1 MTQLARTAALAAS
14 VAAVAVIGSLATS
27 ALLGMHASETAH
39 IAASL
44 VPAAVATV
52 LAAATAPRLL
62 SKASASTRMVAAAII
77 AIVVALANLAVLALD
92 MVVGGHDARAL
103 LILLVYALGAG
114 LTVAL
119 ALARASAPA
128 FARVGRTVEALGEGD
143 LSARVGTLN
152 AGPEMD
158 ALGRTLDEMA
168 ERLEHIR
175 DRERQVETM
184 RKDLI
189 TTVSHDLRTPLA
201 SLRAMVEAID
211 DGVVTD
217 PSSLGR
223 YAVEMRKSVG
233 QLSAMVDDLFE
244 LSQIEAG
251 AIEVERRRIRL
262 DEIVRSVMAAV
273 EPHAAERGLA
283 LQADLDGA
291 ADAPCSPRMTRV
303 LQNLL
308 MNAVRH
314 TPADGS
320 VSVLAR
326 RERDRIEVAIE
337 DTGVGLADADL
348 DRIFEPFYRADP
360 ARSGPGAGL
369 GLALAKRIVEGAGG
383 RISAETKAE
392 GGARFS
398 VLLPVR

>member
-1 MTQLARTAALAAS
+1 MRQLARTAALAAS
-14 VAAVAVIGSLATS
+14 VAAVAIAGSLATS
-27 ALLGMHASETAH
+27 ALLGMGASETAH

-44 VPAAVATV
+44 APAAVATV
-52 LAAATAPRLL
+52 LAAVAAPRLL
-62 SKASASTRMVAAAII
+62 SKASASTRMVAAAVV
-77 AIVVALANLAVLALD
+77 AIVVALANLAALALN
-92 MVVGGHDARAL
+92 MVVEGHDAKAL

-128 FARVGRTVEALGEGD
+128 LARVGRTVEALAEGE
-143 LSARVGTLN
+143 LSARVGELD

-158 ALGRTLDEMA
+158 SLARTLDDMA
-168 ERLEHIR
+168 ERLERI
-175 DRERQVETM
+175 REREHAVETM

-189 TTVSHDLRTPLA
+189 TAVSHDLRTPLA
-201 SLRAMVEAID
+201 SLRAMVEAVY

-217 PSSLGR
+217 PSSLRR
-223 YAVEMRKSVG
+223 YAVEMRTSVG

-251 AIEVERRRIRL
+251 AIEVERRRVRL
-262 DEIVRSVMAAV
+262 DEIVRLVVTAV
-273 EPHAAERGLA
+273 EPHAANKGLA
-283 LQADLDGA
+283 LRTDLGGA

-303 LQNLL
+303 FQNLL

-320 VSVLAR
+320 VSVLAKR
-326 RERDRIEVAIE
+326 AGNRIEVAVE
-337 DTGVGLADADL
+337 DSGDGLADADL
-348 DRIFEPFYRADP
+348 ERIFEPFYRGDP

-369 GLALAKRIVEGAGG
+369 GLALAKRIVEGVGG

-398 VLLPVR
+398 VLLPVG

>member
-1 MTQLARTAALAAS
+1 MRQLARTAALAAS
-14 VAAVAVIGSLATS
+14 VAAVAIAGSLATS
-27 ALLGMHASETAH
+27 ALLGMGASEMAH

-44 VPAAVATV
+44 APAAVATV
-52 LAAATAPRLL
+52 LAAVVAPRLL
-62 SKASASTRMVAAAII
+62 SKASVSTRMVAAAVV
-77 AIVVALANLAVLALD
+77 AIVVALANLAALALN
-92 MVVGGHDARAL
+92 MVVEGHDAKAL

-128 FARVGRTVEALGEGD
+128 LARVGRTVEALGEGE
-143 LSARVGTLN
+143 LSARVGELD

-158 ALGRTLDEMA
+158 SLARTLDDMA
-168 ERLEHIR
+168 ERLERI
-175 DRERQVETM
+175 REREQAVETM

-189 TTVSHDLRTPLA
+189 TAVSHDLRTPLA
-201 SLRAMVEAID
+201 SLRAMVEAVY

-217 PSSLGR
+217 PSSLRR

-251 AIEVERRRIRL
+251 AIEVERRRVRL
-262 DEIVRSVMAAV
+262 DEIVRLVVTAV
-273 EPHAAERGLA
+273 EPHAANKGLA
-283 LQADLDGA
+283 LRTDLGGA

-303 LQNLL
+303 FQNLL

-320 VSVLAR
+320 VSVLAKR
-326 RERDRIEVAIE
+326 AGNRIEVAVE
-337 DTGVGLADADL
+337 DSGDGLADADL
-348 DRIFEPFYRADP
+348 ERIFEPFYRGDP

-369 GLALAKRIVEGAGG
+369 GLALAKRIVEGVGG

-398 VLLPVR
+398 VLLPVG

>member
-1 MTQLARTAALAAS
+1 MRQLARTAALAAS
-14 VAAVAVIGSLATS
+14 VAAVAIAGSLATS
-27 ALLGMHASETAH
+27 ALLGMGASETAH

-44 VPAAVATV
+44 APAAAATV
-52 LAAATAPRLL
+52 LAAVAAPRLL
-62 SKASASTRMVAAAII
+62 SKASASTRMVAAAVV
-77 AIVVALANLAVLALD
+77 AIVVALANLAALALN
-92 MVVGGHDARAL
+92 MVVEGHDAKAL

-128 FARVGRTVEALGEGD
+128 LARVGRTVEALGEGE
-143 LSARVGTLN
+143 LSARVGALD

-158 ALGRTLDEMA
+158 SLARTLDDMA
-168 ERLEHIR
+168 ERLERI
-175 DRERQVETM
+175 REREHAVETM

-189 TTVSHDLRTPLA
+189 TAVSHDLRTPLA
-201 SLRAMVEAID
+201 SLRAMVEAVY
-211 DGVVTD
+211 DGVVAD
-217 PSSLGR
+217 PSSLRR
-223 YAVEMRKSVG
+223 YAVEMRNSVG

-251 AIEVERRRIRL
+251 AIEVERRRVRL
-262 DEIVRSVMAAV
+262 DEIVRLVVTAV
-273 EPHAAERGLA
+273 EPHAANKGLA
-283 LQADLDGA
+283 LRTDLGGA

-303 LQNLL
+303 FQNLL

-320 VSVLAR
+320 VSVLAKR
-326 RERDRIEVAIE
+326 AGNRIEVAVE
-337 DTGVGLADADL
+337 DSGDGLADADL
-348 DRIFEPFYRADP
+348 ERIFEPFYRGDP

-369 GLALAKRIVEGAGG
+369 GLALAKRIVEGVGG

-398 VLLPVR
+398 VLLPVQ

>member
-1 MTQLARTAALAAS
+1 VTQLGRTAALAAS

-52 LAAATAPRLL
+52 LAAAAAPRLL
-62 SKASASTRMVAAAII
+62 SKASASTRMVAAAVI
-77 AIVVALANLAVLALD
+77 AIVVALANLAALALD
-92 MVVGGHDARAL
+92 MVVEGHDAKAL

-217 PSSLGR
+217 PSSFRR

-262 DEIVRSVMAAV
+262 DEIVRSVVTAV
-273 EPHAAERGLA
+273 EPHATNKGLA
-283 LQADLDGA
+283 LRTDLGGA
-291 ADAPCSPRMTRV
+291 ADAPCSPRLTRV
-303 LQNLL
+303 FQNLL

-326 RERDRIEVAIE
+326 RDGDRIEVAVE
-337 DTGVGLADADL
+337 DSGEGLSEADME
-348 DRIFEPFYRADP
+348 RIFEPFYRADP
-360 ARSGPGAGL
+360 ARSGQGAGL

>member
-1 MTQLARTAALAAS
+1 VTQLARTAALAAS

-52 LAAATAPRLL
+52 LAAAAAPRLL
-62 SKASASTRMVAAAII
+62 SKASASTRMVAAAVI
-77 AIVVALANLAVLALD
+77 AIVVALANLAALALD
-92 MVVGGHDARAL
+92 MVVEGHDAKAL

-262 DEIVRSVMAAV
+262 DEIVRSVVTAV
-273 EPHAAERGLA
+273 EPHATNKGLA
-283 LQADLDGA
+283 LRTDLGGA

-303 LQNLL
+303 FQNLL

-326 RERDRIEVAIE
+326 RDGDRIEVAVE
-337 DTGVGLADADL
+337 DSGEGLAEADVE
-348 DRIFEPFYRADP
+348 RIFEPFYRADP
-360 ARSGPGAGL
+360 ARSGQGAGL

-398 VLLPVR
+398 VLLPVQ

>member
-1 MTQLARTAALAAS
+1 VRQLARTAALAAS

-52 LAAATAPRLL
+52 LAAAAAPRLL
-62 SKASASTRMVAAAII
+62 SKASASTRMVAAAVI
-77 AIVVALANLAVLALD
+77 AIVVALANLAALALD
-92 MVVGGHDARAL
+92 MVVEGHDAKAL
-103 LILLVYALGAG
+103 VILLVYALGAG
-114 LTVAL
+114 LAVAF

-128 FARVGRTVEALGEGD
+128 FTRVGRTVEALGEGD

-217 PSSLGR
+217 PSSLRR

-262 DEIVRSVMAAV
+262 DEIVRSVVTAV
-273 EPHAAERGLA
+273 EPHATNKGLA
-283 LQADLDGA
+283 LRTDLGGA

-303 LQNLL
+303 FQNLL

-326 RERDRIEVAIE
+326 RDGDRIEVAVE
-337 DTGVGLADADL
+337 DSGEGLAEADVE
-348 DRIFEPFYRADP
+348 RIFEPFYRADP
-360 ARSGPGAGL
+360 ARSGQGAGL

-398 VLLPVR
+398 VLLPVQ

>member
-1 MTQLARTAALAAS
+1 MRQLARTAALAAS
-14 VAAVAVIGSLATS
+14 VATVAIAGSLATS
-27 ALLGMHASETAH
+27 ALLGMGASETAQ

-44 VPAAVATV
+44 APAAVATV
-52 LAAATAPRLL
+52 VAAVAAPRLL
-62 SKASASTRMVAAAII
+62 SKASASTRMLAAAVV
-77 AIVVALANLAVLALD
+77 AIVVALANLAALALN
-92 MVVGGHDARAL
+92 MVVEGHDAKAL

-128 FARVGRTVEALGEGD
+128 LARVGRTVEALGEGE
-143 LSARVGTLN
+143 LSARVGELD

-158 ALGRTLDEMA
+158 SLARTLDDMA
-168 ERLEHIR
+168 ERLERI
-175 DRERQVETM
+175 REREHAVETM

-189 TTVSHDLRTPLA
+189 TAVSHDLRTPLA
-201 SLRAMVEAID
+201 SLRAMVEAVD

-217 PSSLGR
+217 PSSLRR

-251 AIEVERRRIRL
+251 AIEVERRRVRL
-262 DEIVRSVMAAV
+262 DEIVRLVVTAV
-273 EPHAAERGLA
+273 EPHAANKGLA
-283 LQADLDGA
+283 LRTDLGGA

-303 LQNLL
+303 FQNLL

-320 VSVLAR
+320 VSVLAKR
-326 RERDRIEVAIE
+326 AGNRIEVAVE
-337 DTGVGLADADL
+337 DSGDGLADADL
-348 DRIFEPFYRADP
+348 ERIFEPFYRGDP

-369 GLALAKRIVEGAGG
+369 GLALAKRIVEGVGG

-398 VLLPVR
+398 VLLPVQ

>member
-1 MTQLARTAALAAS
+1 MRQLARTAALAAS
-14 VAAVAVIGSLATS
+14 VATVAIAGSLATS
-27 ALLGMHASETAH
+27 ALLGMGASETAQ

-44 VPAAVATV
+44 APAAVATV
-52 LAAATAPRLL
+52 VAAVAAPRLL
-62 SKASASTRMVAAAII
+62 SKASASTRMVAAAVV
-77 AIVVALANLAVLALD
+77 AIVVALANLAALALN
-92 MVVGGHDARAL
+92 MVVEGHDAKAL

-128 FARVGRTVEALGEGD
+128 LARVGRTVEALGEGE
-143 LSARVGTLN
+143 LSARVGELD

-158 ALGRTLDEMA
+158 SLARTLDDMA
-168 ERLEHIR
+168 ERLERI
-175 DRERQVETM
+175 REREHAVETM

-189 TTVSHDLRTPLA
+189 TAVSHDLRTPLA
-201 SLRAMVEAID
+201 SLRAMVEAVY
-211 DGVVTD
+211 DGVVVD
-217 PSSLGR
+217 PSSLRR

-251 AIEVERRRIRL
+251 AIEVERRRVRL
-262 DEIVRSVMAAV
+262 DEIVRLVVTAV
-273 EPHAAERGLA
+273 EPHAANKGLA
-283 LQADLDGA
+283 LRTDLGGA

-303 LQNLL
+303 FQNLL

-320 VSVLAR
+320 VSVLAKR
-326 RERDRIEVAIE
+326 AGNRIEVAVE
-337 DTGVGLADADL
+337 DSGDGLADADL
-348 DRIFEPFYRADP
+348 ERIFEPFYRGDP

-369 GLALAKRIVEGAGG
+369 GLALAKRIVEGVGG

-398 VLLPVR
+398 VLLPVQ

>member
-1 MTQLARTAALAAS
+1 VRQVARTAALAAS
-14 VAAVAVIGSLATS
+14 VAAVAIAGSLATS
-27 ALLGMHASETAH
+27 ALLGMGASETAH

-52 LAAATAPRLL
+52 LAAVAAPRLL
-62 SKASASTRMVAAAII
+62 SKASVSTRMVAAAVV
-77 AIVVALANLAVLALD
+77 AIVVALANLAALALN
-92 MVVGGHDARAL
+92 MVVEGHDAKAL

-128 FARVGRTVEALGEGD
+128 FTRVGRTVAALGEGE
-143 LSARVGTLN
+143 LSARVGELD

-158 ALGRTLDEMA
+158 SLARTLDDMA
-168 ERLEHIR
+168 ERLERI
-175 DRERQVETM
+175 REREQAVETM

-189 TTVSHDLRTPLA
+189 TAVSHDLRTPLA
-201 SLRAMVEAID
+201 SLRAMVEAVD

-217 PSSLGR
+217 PSSLRR
-223 YAVEMRKSVG
+223 YAVEMRTSVG

-251 AIEVERRRIRL
+251 AIEVERRRVRL
-262 DEIVRSVMAAV
+262 DEIVRSVVTEV
-273 EPHAAERGLA
+273 EPHAADKGLA
-283 LQADLDGA
+283 LRTDLGGA

-303 LQNLL
+303 FQNLL

-320 VSVLAR
+320 VSVLAKR
-326 RERDRIEVAIE
+326 AGNRIEVAVE
-337 DTGVGLADADL
+337 DSGDGLAEADL
-348 DRIFEPFYRADP
+348 ERIFEPFYRGDP

-369 GLALAKRIVEGAGG
+369 GLALAKRIVEGVGG
-383 RISAETKAE
+383 RISAETLAE

-398 VLLPVR
+398 VLLPVG

>member
-1 MTQLARTAALAAS
+1 VTQLARTAALAAS
-14 VAAVAVIGSLATS
+14 VAAVAVLGSLATS

-44 VPAAVATV
+44 VPAAAATV
-52 LAAATAPRLL
+52 LAAAAAPRLL
-62 SKASASTRMVAAAII
+62 SKASASTRMVAAAVI
-77 AIVVALANLAVLALD
+77 AIVVALANVAALALD
-92 MVVGGHDARAL
+92 MVVEGHDAKAL

-217 PSSLGR
+217 PSSLRR
-223 YAVEMRKSVG
+223 YAIEMRKSVG
-233 QLSAMVDDLFE
+233 QLSAMIDDLFE

-262 DEIVRSVMAAV
+262 DEIVRSVVTAV
-273 EPHAAERGLA
+273 EPHATNKGLA
-283 LQADLDGA
+283 LRTDLGGA

-303 LQNLL
+303 FQNLL

-326 RERDRIEVAIE
+326 RDGDRIEVAVE
-337 DTGVGLADADL
+337 DSGEGLSEADVA
-348 DRIFEPFYRADP
+348 RIFEPFYRADP
-360 ARSGPGAGL
+360 ARSGQGAGL

-398 VLLPVR
+398 VLLPVQ